1 MEHNDAELIQR
12 VLQGDQDAFSP
23 LVTKYQKGV
32 HALAWR
38 KIGDFHIAQEITQ
51 DAFFKAYQQLGTLKN
66 YNLFSGWL
74 YVIAAR
80 LCSDWFRKNPPPEQ
94 SLEVTDMSE
103 VSQVSY
109 SQYVAEKQATEADET
124 RREVVKKL
132 LQKLPESER
141 TVITLHYLGEMTIKA
156 ISEFLGVSPNT
167 VKSRLSRARN
177 RLKKEEDMI
186 QQNLGSFQLPAQLT
200 ENIMREISRI
210 VPTAPAANKPVVPWV
225 LSAASA
231 VLIFLLMGV
240 GTQYLSR
247 FQKPYNLNATSERT
261 VELIEAVFVLDS
273 PAKPDVRNQAGS
285 SVTPGKNPGAG
296 QKPDARLFAAALVD
310 DTEVSTPKPQWVQ
323 TKGPAGGMVNSLFT
337 TTRGDIYAGTS
348 TNLYK
353 LSDDG
358 HGWKL
363 VIAGSPTSLSLEDWI
378 IGGIQMTEHGDTL
391 YFATDT
397 EVLAST
403 DSGETW
409 NSLGAHPKGQP
420 IGIVV
425 TDGISGTAG
434 DLTLNLGLVEGIF
447 RSVDAGKSWIPLND
461 GNLMDRKIRAIAA
474 VENTLFAGTD
484 NGLYRLNIDTWEKL
498 PIDQTDIPQN
508 ELSIHAL
515 AVDEHRLY
523 VGAGKDL
530 TNQPATQFKTSIT
543 GDLWWSLYRSTDQGD
558 TWYSIDPRKRQERE
572 NDRQRNGQFGG
583 EFSPIG
589 INYIPGVKIFA
600 TEGKVIV
607 VDAYRAFF
615 YSMNTGET
623 WTALDVKSGS
633 GYNVPPP
640 VLMMDAN
647 TFYRG
652 EPSGVQRT
660 TDGGKSWDQINAGL
674 VGIPVTT
681 LIAVKGTL
689 YANSNNGFVTST
701 DSGESWTP
709 LPRDI
714 DHGVSIKAFDDA
726 LYVKRGNDMNSP
738 SPLLR
743 LSTEDHNL
751 KFIRDM
757 PAFKKGDSH
766 NTGRTTIEIPMDAET
781 IKILLE
787 TFTDKGKQNLEGDAP
802 PNPEDLSQL
811 KEILENI
818 DSDQLNET
826 LKDIIDFDQL
836 KNEAFNKARQEQ
848 ATSGI
853 PSFFGNFAVSDDTY
867 YVEYGQRLFRWK
879 PGTTEWHYTGLV
891 DKSEN
896 AFSDFL
902 DYSANMVTAHDSLD
916 SMGFKI
922 AVSDS
927 TVYVG
932 KRDGHLA
939 QSFDEG
945 ETWNDATAELPFP
958 VAKFNAI
965 AFAGETVYVA
975 TDQGVAYSSDGI
987 HWQAATDAEGGPL
1000 VMVRLAVEGT
1010 TVYGHTEQRVYLLK
1024 EGSNIWTQ
1032 ATPEIPGTVSSL
1044 VVDSNTLYVGTLNRG
1059 VLRFTLDE

>member
-23 LVTKYQKGV
+23 LVTKYQKRV

-51 DAFFKAYQQLGTLKN
+51 DAFFRAYQQLGTLKN

-296 QKPDARLFAAALVD
+296 QQPDARLFAAALVD
-310 DTEVSTPKPQWVQ
+310 ETEVSTPKPQWVQ
-323 TKGPAGGMVNSLFT
+323 TKGPAGGLVQTLFT
-337 TTRGDIYAGTS
+337 TTRGDIYAGTA

-358 HGWKL
+358 QSWKL
-363 VIAGSPTSLSLEDWI
+363 VIAGSPTSLSLKDWML
-378 IGGIQMTEHGDTL
+378 GGTQQMVERDGTL
-391 YFATDT
+391 YVATDG
-397 EVLAST
+397 EVLTST
-403 DSGETW
+403 DDGETW
-409 NSLGAHPKGQP
+409 TSLGAHPKGQP
-420 IGIVV
+420 VGMVI
-425 TDGISGTAG
+425 TDGVSGAES
-434 DLTLNLGLVEGIF
+434 DMAINLALVEGLF
-447 RSVDAGKSWIPLND
+447 RSVDTGKSWILLND
-461 GNLMDRKIRAIAA
+461 ENLAGRKIRAIAA

-484 NGLYRLNIDTWEKL
+484 SGLYRLSTDTWER
-498 PIDQTDIPQN
+498 
-508 ELSIHAL
+508 LSIRPVEMSENQLAIHVL

-523 VGAGKDL
+523 AAAGDEL
-530 TNQPATQFKTSIT
+530 TNQNQIGMQLKSSLT
-543 GDLWWSLYRSTDQGD
+543 GNAQWSLYRSTDQGD
-558 TWYSIDPRKRQERE
+558 TWYSIDPRKRQDDEE
-572 NDRQRNGQFGG
+572 ERQRQGQFGIS
-583 EFSPIG
+583 FPF
-589 INYIPGVKIFA
+589 PGAETTDIYMPSIKLFA
-600 TEGKVIV
+600 TQGRVTV
-607 VDAYRAFF
+607 VDAFGELF

-647 TFYRG
+647 TFYKG
-652 EPSGVQRT
+652 GPSGVQST
-660 TDGGKSWDQINAGL
+660 TDSGKSWHQLNSGL
-674 VGIPVTT
+674 VGTPVQT
-681 LIAVKGTL
+681 LIAVNDKL
-689 YANSNNGFVTST
+689 YANSTNGFVFST
-701 DSGESWTP
+701 DEGESWVP
-709 LPRDI
+709 LPGGL
-714 DHGVSIKAFDDA
+714 DHGVFIEAFNDA
-726 LYVKRGNDMNSP
+726 LYVKRGNQMNSP
-738 SPLLR
+738 SPLCC
-743 LSTEDHNL
+743 LSAEDHNL
-751 KFIRDM
+751 TFIDGM
-757 PAFKKGDSH
+757 PAFE
-766 NTGRTTIEIPMDAET
+766 RTSSDKTDEEIS
-781 IKILLE
+781 KIMME
-787 TFTDKGKQNLEGDAP
+787 AFTEKAKQNLEQGIP
-802 PNPEDLSQL
+802 PNPED
-811 KEILENI
+811 I
-818 DSDQLNET
+818 DVEQLNET
-826 LKDIIDFDQL
+826 L
-836 KNEAFNKARQEQ
+836 NKALQEH
-848 ATSGI
+848 ASASMM
-853 PSFFGNFAVSDDTY
+853 SFIGNFAVSDDTY
-867 YVEYGQRLFRWK
+867 YVEYGQKLYRWK
-879 PGTTEWHYTGLV
+879 PGMTEWHNTGLV
-891 DKSEN
+891 DKGEDPFASLLSGP
-896 AFSDFL
+896 F
-902 DYSANMVTAHDSLD
+902 DYSADVSTSYDTIG

-922 AVSDS
+922 AVSGS

-932 KRDGHLA
+932 KRDGHLF

-945 ETWNDATAELPFP
+945 DTWNDITTDIPFSFQ
-958 VAKFNAI
+958 KFEAI
-965 AFAGETVYVA
+965 AFAGPTVYVA
-975 TDQGVAYSSDGI
+975 TDKGVTYSSDGT
-987 HWQAATDAEGGPL
+987 HWHTAIDAEGKTL
-1000 VMVRLAVEGT
+1000 VVSRLAVEGT
-1010 TVYGHTEQRVYLLK
+1010 TVYGHTDRHVYLLK
-1024 EGSNIWTQ
+1024 EGSNIWKQ
-1032 ATPEIPGTVSSL
+1032 ATPEIPGSVISFA
-1044 VVDSNTLYVGTLNRG
+1044 VDGNTLYVGTANRG
-1059 VLRFTLDE
+1059 VLRFNLDESF